1 MWLFPVCVCVM
12 EDSRPS
18 ARPAASQISSSL
30 APSPWRPLS
39 SCRLEA
45 SRGHRSPL
53 CLLSFRPAAYPSP
66 PQGHH
71 SRPPIWTPG
80 NRLTDSLRL
89 RGTTAASLRAEGC
102 SILQCP
108 RPVFPLDAAT
118 VGLLGETMKSSVRL
132 SFPSRPL
139 SPLCRF
145 TCSLTLSIWLSGQ
158 KSMQT
163 PLGCNRTIDLDSS
176 PGLQVDAQRPASLE
190 LRNTAMMMMMMPLD

>member
-1 MWLFPVCVCVM
+1 MWLFPVCVCVCD

-53 CLLSFRPAAYPSP
+53 RLLSFRPAPYPSP
-66 PQGHH
+66 QQGHH
-71 SRPPIWTPG
+71 SRPTIWTPG
-80 NRLTDSLRL
+80 NRLTHSLRL
-89 RGTTAASLRAEGC
+89 RGTTAATLRAEGC
-102 SILQCP
+102 RVSQFP
-108 RPVFPLDAAT
+108 RSL
-118 VGLLGETMKSSVRL
+118 
-132 SFPSRPL
+132 SRPPGGDDEVIRPFVLPFPAPVPALQIYLL
-139 SPLCRF
+139 SDTVHLAV
-145 TCSLTLSIWLSGQ
+145 GQ
-158 KSMQT
+158 KSMPT

-176 PGLQVDAQRPASLE
+176 PGLQVDAQRPVSLE